1 MGCSGNKT
9 SKRGGIERKT
19 AKKIREWGIENGYPR
34 SLPISEGIE
43 TKGLPKP
50 KGLTRSHP
58 RSLPISEGIETTAT
72 VTVADGVADPR
83 SLPISEGIETPNQ
96 SQNNTYHTNPR
107 SLPIS
112 EGIETSHR
120 EAIEISP
127 T

>member
-1 MGCSGNKT
+1 
-9 SKRGGIERKT
+9 
-19 AKKIREWGIENGYPR
+19 
-34 SLPISEGIE
+34 
-43 TKGLPKP
+43 
-50 KGLTRSHP
+50 
-58 RSLPISEGIETTAT
+58 
-72 VTVADGVADPR
+72 VADGVADPR